1 MTAQKQTSLEH
12 VTIQNAE
19 YFISLQKA
27 CQTAGPSVEHLPC
40 VSRSVKPEQ
49 TTMFVKTYGEVHI
62 AVKVVLYSVRINLS
76 PFTKGCRECIT
87 LMRLNEFLQG
97 TCLNPFTPIIKLQA
111 LAMMIIHYM
120 KFTMNIECGPIVACQ
135 VLSREFQDMSTET
148 QEDAV
153 KSFSVS

>member
-49 TTMFVKTYGEVHI
+49 TIMFVKTHGEVHI

-87 LMRLNEFLQG
+87 LMRIYEFLQG
-97 TCLNPFTPIIKLQA
+97 TCLNPFTKK
-111 LAMMIIHYM
+111 H
-120 KFTMNIECGPIVACQ
+120 
-135 VLSREFQDMSTET
+135 
-148 QEDAV
+148 
-153 KSFSVS
+153 